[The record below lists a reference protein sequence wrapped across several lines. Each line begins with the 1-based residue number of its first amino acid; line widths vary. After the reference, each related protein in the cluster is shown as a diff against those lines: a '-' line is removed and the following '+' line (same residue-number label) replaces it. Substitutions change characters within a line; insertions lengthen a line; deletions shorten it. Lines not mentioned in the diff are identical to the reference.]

1 MAKILIVEDH
11 KDIQALLQDVLAP
24 TYEVVQAFDGIQALT
39 QFHQTHP
46 DLVILD
52 LMLPNVTGESVL
64 TTIRKT
70 SQVPVLVLTAIQ
82 DKQKTVALL
91 KQGANDYLTKPF
103 DIDEL
108 LARVQVQLRQN
119 KPTTAQEDDALQVG
133 EFVLDPNRHA
143 VTVNRRP
150 LTLPKKEYAILALM
164 MRDPHQVFD
173 KRQLYEQVWGEPFLN
188 ADNTLN
194 VHISNLRTKINDLA
208 QNPKYIISIWGIG
221 VRLV

>member
-11 KDIQALLQDVLAP
+11 KDIQALLQDVLTP

-39 QFHQTHP
+39 QFHHAHP

-133 EFVLDPNRHA
+133 EIVLDPKRHA
-143 VTVNRRP
+143 VTVNCRP